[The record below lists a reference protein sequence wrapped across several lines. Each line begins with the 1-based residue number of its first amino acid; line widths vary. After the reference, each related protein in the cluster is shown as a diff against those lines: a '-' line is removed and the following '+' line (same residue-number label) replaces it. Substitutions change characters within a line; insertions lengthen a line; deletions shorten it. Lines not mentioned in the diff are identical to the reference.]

1 MQEEKG
7 AVFQIQDQWTTYEGD
22 GEHPIEQLTTENPRS
37 VIRIRNAVSKQ
48 VLEYQENGLPKGAV
62 VIRNAGEIG
71 TVVSVTGHLT
81 GKNKYI
87 YHT

>member
-1 MQEEKG
+1 M
-7 AVFQIQDQWTTYEGD
+7 
-22 GEHPIEQLTTENPRS
+22 
-37 VIRIRNAVSKQ
+37 
-48 VLEYQENGLPKGAV
+48 PKGAV

-87 YHT
+87 YHNNSSDSVKECESDNYGFEIGAEKYSQNEDGKWKNTDNGQK